1 MDEQGMLRG
10 TRNKTGASQPLL
22 SEGAVLRQSW
32 RTFSK
37 PAAANSTAICN
48 AIILFMSRKL
58 TNGGRKPKVDPSVNR
73 YVVRFNAEE
82 NAKFLAMFEKSK
94 ADNKAAFIKH
104 FLFQK
109 PFKVFYVDENTRIFI
124 DKLSGFNSLYRT
136 IGVTYDNL
144 VTTLRQNFA
153 EKRANSEIAELKKL
167 MIRLIGVSQDIAALA
182 KKFDEQWSQ
191 KSH

>member
-22 SEGAVLRQSW
+22 SVGVVLRQSW
-32 RTFSK
+32 RTFSM
-37 PAAANSTAICN
+37 PAAAFSTAICD
-48 AIILFMSRKL
+48 AILKDMSNRL

-82 NAKFLAMFEKSK
+82 NAKFLAMFDKSK

-124 DKLSGFNSLYRT
+124 DRLAGFNSLYRT
-136 IGVTYDNL
+136 VGVSYDNL
-144 VTTLRQNFA
+144 VTTLKQNFS
-153 EKRANSEIAELKKL
+153 EKRAASEIAELKKL
-167 MIRLIGVSQDIAALA
+167 MIRLIGISQDIAALA

-191 KSH
+191 KSR

>member
-1 MDEQGMLRG
+1 MPFPIYMGKFS
-10 TRNKTGASQPLL
+10 NKGGRPPKI
-22 SEGAVLRQSW
+22 E
-32 RTFSK
+32 
-37 PAAANSTAICN
+37 STAFRC
-48 AIILFMSRKL
+48 
-58 TNGGRKPKVDPSVNR
+58 SVN
-73 YVVRFNAEE
+73 FSASEE
-82 NAKFLAMFEKSK
+82 AKLLNMYEKSGSYSLSS
-94 ADNKAAFIKH
+94 FIKMQV
-104 FLFQK
+104 FQK

-144 VTTLRQNFA
+144 VTTLRQNFS

>member
-10 TRNKTGASQPLL
+10 TRNETGASQPLL
-22 SEGAVLRQSW
+22 SEGVVLRQSW
-32 RTFSK
+32 RTFQRLRQLQHGNQRCLLHSK
-37 PAAANSTAICN
+37 MSKFST
-48 AIILFMSRKL
+48 R
-58 TNGGRKPKVDPSVNR
+58 GGRKPKVDPSVNR

-82 NAKFLAMFEKSK
+82 NARFLAMFEKSD

-124 DKLSGFNSLYRT
+124 DRLAGFNSLYRT

-144 VTTLRQNFA
+144 VATLNQNFT
-153 EKRANSEIAELKKL
+153 EKKAMEAIAEIKKL
-167 MIRLIGVSQDIAALA
+167 MIKLISVSQDIADLA
-182 KKFDEQWSQ
+182 KEFDESWSL
-191 KSH
+191 KSR

>member
-37 PAAANSTAICN
+37 LAAANSTAICN

-144 VTTLRQNFA
+144 VTTLRQNFS

>member
-1 MDEQGMLRG
+1 M
-10 TRNKTGASQPLL
+10 
-22 SEGAVLRQSW
+22 
-32 RTFSK
+32 SK
-37 PAAANSTAICN
+37 
-48 AIILFMSRKL
+48 KL
-58 TNGGRKPKVDPSVNR
+58 TNGGRKPKIDPSVNR

-109 PFKVFYVDENTRIFI
+109 PFKVFYIDENTRIFI

-144 VTTLRQNFA
+144 VTTLRQNFS

>member
-1 MDEQGMLRG
+1 M
-10 TRNKTGASQPLL
+10 
-22 SEGAVLRQSW
+22 
-32 RTFSK
+32 
-37 PAAANSTAICN
+37 
-48 AIILFMSRKL
+48 
-58 TNGGRKPKVDPSVNR
+58 
-73 YVVRFNAEE
+73 Y
-82 NAKFLAMFEKSK
+82 EKSGSYSLSS
-94 ADNKAAFIKH
+94 FIKMQV
-104 FLFQK
+104 FQK

-144 VTTLRQNFA
+144 VTTLRQNFS

>member
-144 VTTLRQNFA
+144 VTTLRQNFS